1 MRVMAERAPLLDLD
15 ELSERYKEFI
25 QFYVDESG
33 EPIYRKSLGHMIEDQ
48 RNSLNI
54 NWEHIYN
61 FNPEFREIAE
71 DIIIHPSVHIKAGSL
86 ALKDLVNDLLGDL
99 IREDRLRVYSEGRFH
114 LRFYNIP
121 TKTSLRDVTKFSIGR
136 LVEIGGI
143 ITRVSAIYDKLVKAV
158 FVCTN
163 PECGRIESVDI
174 IGGRFRPP
182 ERCPECNSPMRFD
195 HELSEFVR
203 WRSVRIQER
212 PEDLP
217 PGMMPEH
224 IDGILLDDLVDEV
237 KPGDRVKITGI
248 IRIRPAK
255 REERG
260 NEGPIY
266 RRYLEV
272 IHVDVPNRVYER
284 LEITPEDEENIWKLS
299 SKDELEDLIVKSIA
313 PSIFGWIEVKRAI
326 AYALF
331 GGSTKF
337 LPDGSKV
344 RGEINILMVGDP
356 GVAKSQLLKY
366 TSQLAPRG
374 LYTTGKGSTAAGLTA
389 AVVRDSTT
397 GGWTLEAGA
406 LVLADRGVACIDEF
420 DKMNED
426 DRRSIHEAMEQQT
439 ISIAKAGI
447 VATLNART
455 TIIAAANPKKGR
467 YDDYVSIAENINL
480 PPTILS
486 RFDLVFI
493 MKDRP
498 RPEADNMVAEHIL
511 ITRMGRNPEAKPP
524 VDPSLLKKYIA
535 YARQNIDPVL
545 TEGAARK
552 IKEFYVEMRKSGM
565 SSEDEREPMFETI
578 AITPRQ
584 LEALIRLSEAR
595 ARMYLRKEVTEED
608 AERAI
613 QLVKV
618 MLEGAS
624 YDVVSGML
632 DITGLMTGVSF
643 PAVKR
648 REIVYQIIRDLA
660 SESEDGIIDREIVV
674 KKAAEKLHLEH
685 KEYVIEDILRK
696 LNEDGPIIFPPGGK
710 IRLLEG

>member
-1 MRVMAERAPLLDLD
+1 MVERAPLLSPD
-15 ELSERYKEFI
+15 ELAEKYKEFI
-25 QFYVDESG
+25 RFYVDEDG
-33 EPIYRKSLGHMIEDQ
+33 EPIYSNALAQMIEDQ
-48 RNSLNI
+48 RRSLEV
-54 NWEHIYN
+54 NWVHLYN
-61 FNPEFREIAE
+61 FNPEFRDIAE
-71 DIIIHPSVHIKAGSL
+71 DIIVHPTFHLEAASK
-86 ALKDLVNDLLGDL
+86 ALKELVSELLGDL
-99 IREDRLRVYSEGRFH
+99 VREEKFRIYSEGDFH
-114 LRFYNIP
+114 LRFYNVP

-136 LVEIGGI
+136 LVEIEGI
-143 ITRVSAIYDKLVKAV
+143 ITRVSDIYDKLEKAV
-158 FVCTN
+158 YVCTN
-163 PECGRIESVDI
+163 PMCGRVEEIEV

-182 ERCPECNSPMRFD
+182 DKCPDCGAPMRFD

-203 WRSVRIQER
+203 WRTIRIQER

-224 IDGILLDDLVDEV
+224 IDGVLLDDIVDEV

-248 IRIRPAK
+248 IRIKPA
-255 REERG
+255 RRDEGRG
-260 NEGPIY
+260 QGPIY
-266 RRYLEV
+266 KRYLEV
-272 IHVDVPNRVYER
+272 VHVEVPNRIYEK
-284 LEITPEDEENIWKLS
+284 LEITPEDEEEIWRLAERE
-299 SKDELEDLIVKSIA
+299 DLEDLIVKSIA
-313 PSIFGWIEVKRAI
+313 PSVFGWVEVKRAI

-331 GGSTKF
+331 GGSTKI
-337 LPDGSKV
+337 LADGSKV

-366 TSQLAPRG
+366 AAQLAPRG

-389 AVVRDSTT
+389 AVVRDSAT

-467 YDDYVSIAENINL
+467 YDDYVSITENINL

-498 RPEADNMVAEHIL
+498 SPQADSMVAEHIL

-524 VDPSLLKKYIA
+524 IDPTLLKKYIA
-535 YARQNIDPVL
+535 YAKQNIDPTL
-545 TEGAARK
+545 TDEAARR
-552 IKEFYVEMRKSGM
+552 IKEFYVEMRKKGIAR
-565 SSEDEREPMFETI
+565 DEEGGDILFETI

-595 ARMYLRKEVTEED
+595 ARMHLRKEVTAED
-608 AERAI
+608 AEMAI
-613 QLVKV
+613 KLVNI
-618 MLEGAS
+618 MLEGAAH
-624 YDVVSGML
+624 DVVSGIR
-632 DITGLMTGVSF
+632 DITGLMTGVSYTM
-643 PAVKR
+643 VKR
-648 REIVYQIIRDLA
+648 REIVYSLIKQLVE
-660 SESEDGIIDREIVV
+660 ESEDGTVDRDVV
-674 KKAAEKLHLEH
+674 VRLAAEKLNLKG
-685 KEYVIEDILRK
+685 KEYVIEDILKK
-696 LNEDGPIIFPPGGK
+696 LNEDGLIIFPKLDK
-710 IRLLEG
+710 ISLLEG

>member
-1 MRVMAERAPLLDLD
+1 MVERAPLLTPEALV
-15 ELSERYKEFI
+15 EKYREFI
-25 QFYVDESG
+25 QFYEDESR
-33 EPIYRKSLGHMIEDQ
+33 EPIYRKALAQMIEDQ
-48 RNSLNI
+48 KRSLSVD
-54 NWEHIYN
+54 WTHLYN
-61 FNPEFREIAE
+61 FNPEFRVIAE
-71 DIIIHPSVHIKAGSL
+71 DIIIHPSIHMDSASK
-86 ALKDLVNDLLGDL
+86 ALKSLVSELLGDL
-99 IREDRLRVYSEGRFH
+99 IREEKFRIYSEGEFH
-114 LRFYNIP
+114 LRFHNVP
-121 TKTSLRDVTKFSIGR
+121 TKTSLRDITKFSIGR
-136 LVEIGGI
+136 LVEIEGI
-143 ITRVSAIYDKLVKAV
+143 ITRVSDIYDKLVRAV
-158 FVCTN
+158 FICTN
-163 PECGRIESVDI
+163 PVCNRLETIEV
-174 IGGRFRPP
+174 IGGRLRTP
-182 ERCPECNSPMRFD
+182 ERCPDCGSPMRFD

-237 KPGDRVKITGI
+237 KPGDRVRMTGI
-248 IRIRPAK
+248 IRIKPAR
-255 REERG
+255 REDRRS
-260 NEGPIY
+260 EGPIY
-266 RRYLEV
+266 KRYLEV
-272 IHVDVPNRVYER
+272 VHVDVPNRIYEK
-284 LEITPEDEENIWKLS
+284 LEITPEDEENIWKLAS
-299 SKDELEDLIVKSIA
+299 REDIEDLIVKSIA

-331 GGSTKF
+331 GGSTKI

-344 RGEINILMVGDP
+344 RGEINVLMVGDP

-366 TSQLAPRG
+366 AAQLAPRG

-389 AVVRDSTT
+389 AVVRDSAT

-467 YDDYVSIAENINL
+467 YDDYVSVPENINL

-498 RPEADNMVAEHIL
+498 RPEADSMVAEHIL

-524 VDPSLLKKYIA
+524 IDPALLKKYIA
-535 YARQNIDPVL
+535 YAKQNIDPVL
-545 TEGAARK
+545 TEGAAAK
-552 IKEFYVEMRKSGM
+552 IKEFYVEMRKKGLV
-565 SSEDEREPMFETI
+565 SSEEEQEPMFETI

-595 ARMYLRKEVTEED
+595 ARMHLRKEVTEED

-624 YDVVSGML
+624 YDVVSGL
-632 DITGLMTGVSF
+632 FDITGLMTGVSF

-648 REIVYQIIRDLA
+648 REVVYQIIKELVE
-660 SESEDGIIDREIVV
+660 ESEDKTVDRDVV
-674 KKAAEKLHLEH
+674 VRMAAERLNLRH

-696 LNEDGPIIFPPGGK
+696 LNEDGLIIFPPGGK
-710 IRLLEG
+710 IKLLEG

>member
-1 MRVMAERAPLLDLD
+1 MVERAPLLSPD
-15 ELSERYKEFI
+15 ELAEKYKEFI
-25 QFYVDESG
+25 RFYVDEDG
-33 EPIYRKSLGHMIEDQ
+33 EPVYSNALAQMIEEQ
-48 RNSLNI
+48 RRSLEV
-54 NWEHIYN
+54 NWIHLYN
-61 FNPEFREIAE
+61 FNPEFRDIAE
-71 DIIIHPSVHIKAGSL
+71 DIIVHPTFHLEAASK
-86 ALKDLVNDLLGDL
+86 ALKELVSELLGDL
-99 IREDRLRVYSEGRFH
+99 VREEKFRIYSEGDFH
-114 LRFYNIP
+114 LRFYNVP

-136 LVEIGGI
+136 LVEIEGI
-143 ITRVSAIYDKLVKAV
+143 ITRVSDIYDKLERAV
-158 FVCTN
+158 YVCTN
-163 PECGRIESVDI
+163 PMCGRIEEIEV

-182 ERCPECNSPMRFD
+182 DKCPDCGAPMRFD

-203 WRSVRIQER
+203 WRTIRIQER

-224 IDGILLDDLVDEV
+224 IDGVLLDDIVDEV

-248 IRIRPAK
+248 IRIKPA
-255 REERG
+255 RRDEGRG
-260 NEGPIY
+260 QGPIY
-266 RRYLEV
+266 KRYLEIV
-272 IHVDVPNRVYER
+272 HVEVPNRIYEK
-284 LEITPEDEENIWKLS
+284 LEITPEDEEEIWRLAERE
-299 SKDELEDLIVKSIA
+299 DLEELIVKSIA
-313 PSIFGWIEVKRAI
+313 PSVFGWIEVKRAI

-331 GGSTKF
+331 GGSTKI
-337 LPDGSKV
+337 LADGSKV

-366 TSQLAPRG
+366 AAQLAPRG

-389 AVVRDSTT
+389 AVVRDSAT

-467 YDDYVSIAENINL
+467 YDDYVSITENINL

-498 RPEADNMVAEHIL
+498 SPEADSMVAEHIL

-524 VDPSLLKKYIA
+524 IDPTLLKKYIA
-535 YARQNIDPVL
+535 YAKQNIDPTL
-545 TEGAARK
+545 TDEAARK
-552 IKEFYVEMRKSGM
+552 IKDFYVEMRKKGIAM
-565 SSEDEREPMFETI
+565 DEEGGDVLFETI

-595 ARMYLRKEVTEED
+595 ARMHLRKEVTAED
-608 AERAI
+608 AEMAI
-613 QLVKV
+613 KLVNI
-618 MLEGAS
+618 MLEGAAH
-624 YDVVSGML
+624 DVVSGIR
-632 DITGLMTGVSF
+632 DITGLMTGVSYTM
-643 PAVKR
+643 VKR
-648 REIVYQIIRDLA
+648 REIVYSLIKQLVE
-660 SESEDGIIDREIVV
+660 ESEDGTVDRDVV
-674 KKAAEKLHLEH
+674 VRLAAEKLNLKG
-685 KEYVIEDILRK
+685 KEYVIEDILKK
-696 LNEDGPIIFPPGGK
+696 LNEDGLIIFPKLDK
-710 IRLLEG
+710 IGLLEG